1 MDKASMPPADP
12 LLLAGTW
19 QLLSLTG
26 MEKGEITH
34 PLGEDAHGQ
43 IMYTMDGCLSAQIGG
58 SGGYVGYAG
67 RYEVHNDVVVHRTI
81 VGSTPQ
87 WENTAFSR
95 TVEFRDGRLIL
106 RAEAANGLPAVTVV
120 WKRVSH

>member
-26 MEKGEITH
+26 TEKGEITH

-43 IMYTMDGCLSAQIGG
+43 IMYTTDGCLSAQIGG

-67 RYEVHNDVVVHRTI
+67 RYELHNDVVVHHTI
-81 VGSTPQ
+81 VGSSPQ

-95 TVEFRDGRLIL
+95 TVEFRDGLLIL
-106 RAEAANGLPAVTVV
+106 RAEPANGLPAVTVV
-120 WKRVSH
+120 WKRVSR